1 MSFEESVACA
11 RMVQGLVVN
20 HDLIVGNFIN
30 SGELLQ
36 EELNKARGR

>member
-1 MSFEESVACA
+1 MSFEESVARA
-11 RMVQGLVVN
+11 RMVQGLVLN
-20 HDLIVGNFIN
+20 RDSIVSNFIN